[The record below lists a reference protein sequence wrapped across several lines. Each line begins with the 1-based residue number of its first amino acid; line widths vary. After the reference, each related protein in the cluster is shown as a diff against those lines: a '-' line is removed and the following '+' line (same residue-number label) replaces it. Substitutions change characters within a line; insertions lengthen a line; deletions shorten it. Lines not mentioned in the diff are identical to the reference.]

1 MNPPPPEQCILF
13 DMDGVLVDVSRSYR
27 RAILD
32 TVSHFVGRT
41 IEPALVQQF
50 KNRGGFNDDWELT
63 HAMIRDHG
71 VDADFDGVVAV
82 FQNHYRGDDFD
93 GYIADESPLIDDAT
107 LEALSSAT
115 TLGIVTGRPGV
126 EALWT
131 VNRFGWQDA
140 FRVVLAREN
149 QDGRYKPDPYPLLKA
164 LKLISGG
171 GRECAPATSAYVGD
185 TVDDMQA
192 AKAAAVQPVGYVP
205 PYLDP
210 KRHAAVLRSAGAE
223 RVLTDFSE
231 LLRLAW

>member
-1 MNPPPPEQCILF
+1 MNPPPPQQCILF

-32 TVSHFVGRT
+32 TVSHFVGST

-63 HAMIRDHG
+63 RAMIRDHG
-71 VDADFDGVVAV
+71 VEADFDGVVAV
-82 FQNHYRGDDFD
+82 FQNHYRGHDFD
-93 GYIADESPLIDDAT
+93 GYIEDESPLIDAPT
-107 LEALSSAT
+107 LEALASVT
-115 TLGIVTGRPGV
+115 TLGIVTGRPEA

-140 FRVVLAREN
+140 FRVVLARES
-149 QDGRYKPDPYPLLKA
+149 QDGRFKPDPYPLLKA

-171 GRECAPATSAYVGD
+171 GRECTPAAAAYVGD

-192 AKAAAVQPVGYVP
+192 AKAATVLPVGYVP

-210 KRHAAVLRSAGAE
+210 KLHTAVLRRAGAE
-223 RVLTDFSE
+223 CVLTDFSE
-231 LLRLAW
+231 LLHLVR